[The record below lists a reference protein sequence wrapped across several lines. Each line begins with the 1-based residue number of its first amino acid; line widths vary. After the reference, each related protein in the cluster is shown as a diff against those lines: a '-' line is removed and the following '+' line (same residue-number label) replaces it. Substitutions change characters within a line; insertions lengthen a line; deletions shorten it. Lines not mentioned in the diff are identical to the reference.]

1 MMNQMITAV
10 LDSQEFLVDTAYT
23 RIRES
28 ILQLEY
34 QPGTFLSEP
43 MISRLYGISRTP
55 IREAFKRLEEQNLI
69 RIIPRKGALVTDIS
83 AEDIVEIYQLREALE
98 CYAVQFV
105 PQNGDPQELETI
117 TEGVQQSLQWIKDGE
132 ITTID
137 DLDIQL
143 HYFIARSS
151 RNQQLVKMV
160 DMLLCQIVRLRRMTP
175 TIPGRLEE
183 QVQEHTR
190 IVQALMAGNVEEA
203 RESLRSHLRRVCDVA
218 VQIRIKMWRG
228 AGTAV

>member
-1 MMNQMITAV
+1 MNQIMATA
-10 LDSQEFLVDTAYT
+10 LENQEFLVDTAYN

-105 PQNGDPQELETI
+105 PQNGNPQELETI
-117 TEGVQQSLQWIKDGE
+117 SEGVQQSRQWIQAGE
-132 ITTID
+132 ITRID

-151 RNQQLVKMV
+151 CNQQLVKMV
-160 DMLLCQIVRLRRMTP
+160 DMLLGQIVRLRRMTP

-183 QVQEHTR
+183 QGQEHTR
-190 IVQALMAGNVEEA
+190 IVHAMMAGNVEEA
-203 RESLRSHLRRVCDVA
+203 RENLRSHLRRVCEVA

-228 AGTAV
+228 SGTGV